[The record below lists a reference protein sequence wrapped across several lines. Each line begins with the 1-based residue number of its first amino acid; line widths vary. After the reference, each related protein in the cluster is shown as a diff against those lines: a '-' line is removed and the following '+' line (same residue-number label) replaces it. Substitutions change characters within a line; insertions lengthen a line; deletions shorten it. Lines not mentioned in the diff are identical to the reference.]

1 MVADI
6 NNNTEIEQTTT
17 FEVYTVLMQIFAYSG
32 EVYSLFIIF
41 HLLYEL
47 VIRLSLIVL
56 TEQERV
62 FLIFVFNSMPTS

>member
-17 FEVYTVLMQIFAYSG
+17 FEVYTVLMQIFAYSR